1 MDYFNVKPE
10 ERPEEL
16 NVRNAVWLLL
26 NVQHLREV
34 AIYCEVDDQDV
45 RFPLNHSEVS
55 GWMRSK
61 VKTLDLDVA
70 IPTWSQTKVESVL
83 KQLLSFT
90 EGLESLKLDFTVKRD
105 GTLSGVLPPL
115 HLSILEV
122 GLKHSLGTLESL
134 S

>member
-1 MDYFNVKPE
+1 VDYFNVKPE

-45 RFPLNHSEVS
+45 RSPLNHSEVS

-70 IPTWSQTKVESVL
+70 IPTWS
-83 KQLLSFT
+83 
-90 EGLESLKLDFTVKRD
+90 
-105 GTLSGVLPPL
+105 
-115 HLSILEV
+115 
-122 GLKHSLGTLESL
+122 
-134 S
+134 